1 MFTSAANAADIDL
14 SDDGNSNVGGD
25 RSDDNSE
32 DIKNHRDNDE
42 EELEPYI
49 LENLLWDNS
58 DYELTEKNTGSD
70 GELAQLIKTKQE
82 ERKYVWMAK
91 EKA

>member
-1 MFTSAANAADIDL
+1 MFNSSANATDLDI
-14 SDDGNSNVGGD
+14 SDDEKSNGGGD
-25 RSDDNSE
+25 NNDDDTENST
-32 DIKNHRDNDE
+32 NQRDNDE

-91 EKA
+91 